1 MKGMWGEG
9 AGFCTFFFPSSS
21 LYQDECCCMRY
32 AVMDGIGLD
41 ECFDSSGRRTGTTA
55 AYGAEVLERF
65 EDWSWKYL
73 TIIRNISI

>member
-9 AGFCTFFFPSSS
+9 AGFCTFFS
-21 LYQDECCCMRY
+21 LLLLCIRMSAAARDMQSWM
-32 AVMDGIGLD
+32 VLGWMSV
-41 ECFDSSGRRTGTTA
+41 DSSGRRTGTTA